1 MWADRN
7 GLDLVWFT
15 EHHFVDDGYLP
26 SWVPVAAAAAA
37 QTSRVRF
44 STDICLLPFNH
55 PVRLI
60 ANALGTAP
68 PEMIAAGKKHGIP
81 VAALVG
87 AKEHALKQVEAGVD
101 VIVAQ
106 GGEPGVGGTECDRIR
121 HSDGP
126 GYLFLL
132 KSSGSSDICSRA
144 AVESEISWRR
154 RTSSWN
160 SVTSWK
166 LR

>member
-1 MWADRN
+1 MMRARLERDVGRRA
-7 GLDLVWFT
+7 GRGRSGRTKCIDFRVWFT
-15 EHHFVDDGYLP
+15 GSLVPAFTNDATIRREDTSHTRIRLRRVD
-26 SWVPVAAAAAA
+26 AAAR
-37 QTSRVRF
+37 Q
-44 STDICLLPFNH
+44 
-55 PVRLI
+55 
-60 ANALGTAP
+60 
-68 PEMIAAGKKHGIP
+68 PECARH
-81 VAALVG
+81 
-87 AKEHALKQVEAGVD
+87 Q
-101 VIVAQ
+101 
-106 GGEPGVGGTECDRIR
+106 PGVGGTKCDRIR
-121 HSDGP
+121 HGDGP